1 MRVSSNIVA
10 IKTLKA
16 GVDIIARE
24 TILRARIADLRVVV
38 NVSSGVAPHAYS
50 WIRWE
55 TIITARYPWQTISAS
70 SYEITR
76 KALKASCTSA
86 DHAVCTEISTRICNA
101 SPVV

>member
-38 NVSSGVAPHAYS
+38 NVSSRIASHANS
-50 WIRWE
+50 WISWE
-55 TIITARYPWQTISAS
+55 TIVTARYPWQTVSAS
-70 SYEITR
+70 SNEIAR
-76 KALKASCTSA
+76 
-86 DHAVCTEISTRICNA
+86 
-101 SPVV
+101 